1 MKTQLA
7 IRLATLALWIIS
19 GPTTLAQQGNLTQAT
34 FETIR
39 KTLHLQSSQVAP
51 HTWETRLNKNSCSN
65 RV

>member
-34 FETIR
+34 FETTTGDPQNLASAIFTGR
-39 KTLHLQSSQVAP
+39 SAHVGDQV
-51 HTWETRLNKNSCSN
+51 
-65 RV
+65 